1 MVGCNET
8 AFTARG
14 EPSLVIIFRLALKS
28 LANRWLTAL
37 LTIVSIAFSV
47 MLLLGVE
54 KVRTGARQSFADTIS
69 GTDLIV
75 GARSGS
81 LNLLLYSVFRIGNAT
96 NNITWKTYQDIAHL
110 PEIAWIIP
118 ISLGDSHHGFRV
130 MGTVPEYFSLY
141 HYRHGHS
148 LAFSSGGPFSDLFD
162 AVVGADV
169 ANELGY
175 KVGDKIIVAHGLGSV
190 SFLEHADKPFHVA
203 GVLAKTGTPVDRTVH
218 VSLQAIE
225 AIHVDWQSGAPI
237 PGQSVSA
244 EQVRHMNLEPKA
256 ITAAFI
262 GLKSKLAA
270 FRLQRA
276 INEYPEEPLSAILP
290 GAALQELW
298 GLVGTAET
306 ALSAVSGMVVVTAL
320 LGMVT
325 MILTT
330 LNERRREMAI
340 LRSVGARPMTILTL
354 LVTEA
359 GVLTF
364 CGVVLG
370 AILLYTALVVLQPFI
385 DRTYGLHIA
394 IDPPTQDQL
403 TVLLGIVIAGFIAG
417 LLPAL
422 RAYRLSLADG
432 MTVRT

>member
-1 MVGCNET
+1 M
-8 AFTARG
+8 
-14 EPSLVIIFRLALKS
+14 IIFRLALQS

-37 LTIVSIAFSV
+37 LTILSIALSV

-96 NNITWKTYQDIAHL
+96 NNITWKTYQDIASR
-110 PEIAWIIP
+110 PEIAWIVP

-130 MGTVPEYFSLY
+130 MGTTPDYFRLY
-141 HYRHGHS
+141 HYRHGHG
-148 LAFSSGGPFSDLFD
+148 LEFASGGPFSDLFD
-162 AVVGADV
+162 AVIGADV
-169 ANELGY
+169 AAQLGY
-175 KVGDKIIVAHGLGSV
+175 KTGDRIIVAHGLGSV
-190 SFLEHADKPFHVA
+190 AFVEHDDKPFRVS
-203 GVLAKTGTPVDRTVH
+203 GVLARTGTPVDRTVH

-225 AIHVDWQSGAPI
+225 AIHVDWQSGARI

-244 EQVRHMNLEPKA
+244 DDVRKMNLEPKA

-276 INEYPEEPLSAILP
+276 INDYPEEPLSAILP

-298 GLVGTAET
+298 GLVGTAES
-306 ALSAVSGMVVVTAL
+306 ALSAVSAMVVLTAL

-340 LRSVGARPMTILTL
+340 LRSVGARPLTILSL

-364 CGVVLG
+364 CGVALG
-370 AILLYTALVVLQPFI
+370 TVLLYAALIVLQPFI

-403 TVLLGIVIAGFIAG
+403 AVLAAIVAAGFVAG